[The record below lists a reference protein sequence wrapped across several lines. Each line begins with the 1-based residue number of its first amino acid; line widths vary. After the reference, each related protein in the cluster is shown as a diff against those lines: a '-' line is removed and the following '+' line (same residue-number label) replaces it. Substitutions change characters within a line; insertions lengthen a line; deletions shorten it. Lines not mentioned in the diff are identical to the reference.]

1 MSAAKRFFRRYILST
16 AGILVAFFVVN
27 LLLFAALFFLETL
40 GGVKTANFPI
50 STFSAHVTAQ
60 NGRWQADQ
68 QALTLLRQENAWA
81 MLLDDAGTVRWSVDL
96 PETLPRQY
104 TAADVATFSRWYLQD
119 YPTTVWVRD
128 DGLMVVG
135 FPKGSQFKFN
145 FSTKIDYISLMLAG
159 IAAAFLVNVL
169 LMLVLFLR
177 NTRRVERAMGPLLEG
192 IEALS
197 QGKPCHLE
205 EHGELAELNAGVN
218 KAVTYL
224 RQKDNTRAEWIRGIS
239 HDIRTPLSMILG
251 YASEL
256 EEQADLPEQTRL
268 QAGIIRRQGEK
279 LKDLVADL
287 NLTTKLAYA
296 LQPLQKTAIDP
307 AELGR
312 QVVSETLNGG
322 LSDRYPITLQ
332 ENTPPGSILIGDPQ
346 LLGRML
352 HNLIRNSVVHNPSGC
367 HIMVAV
373 EAGPDE
379 WLFTVSDTGQGLSPA
394 SLAAFCRGEDLSSTQ
409 SDGEH
414 GLGLKLVRQ
423 IAAAHG
429 GWVDAADN
437 TPSGLR
443 VIAHLPRRPAGPGK
457 SAHTVS

>member
-27 LLLFAALFFLETL
+27 LLLIGSFFFLETL
-40 GGVKTANFPI
+40 GGAKTANFPI
-50 STFSAHVTAQ
+50 STFTAHVTAQ
-60 NGRWQADQ
+60 KGRWQADQ

-81 MLLDDAGTVRWSVDL
+81 MLLDDVGRVRWSVDL

-104 TAADVATFSRWYLQD
+104 TAADVAAFSRWYLQD

-128 DGLMVVG
+128 DGLLVVG
-135 FPKGSQFKFN
+135 FPKGSQHKLN
-145 FSTKIDYISLMLAG
+145 FSTKIDAIYLMLAG

-218 KAVTYL
+218 QAVAYL

-256 EEQADLPEQTRL
+256 EEQEELPEQARL
-268 QAGIIRRQGEK
+268 QAGIIRQQGEK

-296 LQPLQKTAIDP
+296 LQPLRQTAIDP

-312 QVVSETLNGG
+312 RVVSEVLNGG
-322 LSDRYPITLQ
+322 LPDRYPITLQ
-332 ENTPPGSILIGDPQ
+332 ETTPPGSILIGDPQ

-367 HIMVAV
+367 HITVAV
-373 EAGPDE
+373 EANPDE

-409 SDGEH
+409 SGGEH

-443 VIAHLPRRPAGPGK
+443 VIVHLPRRPAGPGK
-457 SAHTVS
+457 NTHTVS